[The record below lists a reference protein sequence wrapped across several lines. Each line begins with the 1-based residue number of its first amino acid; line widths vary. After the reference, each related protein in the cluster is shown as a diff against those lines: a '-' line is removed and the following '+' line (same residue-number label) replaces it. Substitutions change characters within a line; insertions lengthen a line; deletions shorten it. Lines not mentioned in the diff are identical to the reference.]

1 MGASLPSGLIIDTER
16 TGWTESCHGGSPLV
30 GGWAPGLRNAA
41 ILGGCCTRPLV
52 GLGGLG
58 GRGGRPGACP
68 LRRASASCRR
78 SPLLLRWWDSVTTRM
93 RLQTQT
99 TGMGAPRARKGIRT
113 CELPRGAGG
122 AGSPPPSPPR
132 VVSSPPLPTSWDDAR
147 LPRVGAAK
155 RCGWV
160 AQARGRPERHARR
173 GGRARSDL
181 RGPLRT
187 FVRVLVR
194 QSGVGVTGARP

>member
-113 CELPRGAGG
+113 CELPC
-122 AGSPPPSPPR
+122 
-132 VVSSPPLPTSWDDAR
+132 L
-147 LPRVGAAK
+147 
-155 RCGWV
+155 
-160 AQARGRPERHARR
+160 
-173 GGRARSDL
+173 
-181 RGPLRT
+181 
-187 FVRVLVR
+187 LVEETKA
-194 QSGVGVTGARP
+194 SKMFFFFFLMLLFSLSYEGEKPNGL